1 MLLLDSSVW
10 EGHVVAFYYRAKVSD
25 WMPQETG
32 LTGDGTMQATTRP
45 APDVVVVVLLLA
57 VCDFGQGLSDE
68 E

>member
-1 MLLLDSSVW
+1 
-10 EGHVVAFYYRAKVSD
+10 VVAFYYRAEVSD

-32 LTGDGTMQATTRP
+32 LTGDGTVQATVRP

-57 VCDFGQGLSDE
+57 VCDFGQGPSDE